1 MRLVGKTCQRRVRA
15 HGTDGLF
22 TFGCDRAQ
30 DHAQI
35 LVGVTEGPLS
45 PKQGLGIGVVH
56 ARGLGQLIDG
66 DLVRLQPLGIG
77 LARGQILFDF
87 SVGNDAACDGIHQK
101 HLAWLQSALF
111 LDLLGSDIEHA
122 CFGSHDDQSIVRH
135 DIPAGTK
142 AVAIER
148 RPDYATVGES
158 NRRGAIPGFHH
169 AGVVLVES
177 ALLRLH
183 VRVAGPGLGN
193 QHGHYMRQAASG
205 L

>member
-1 MRLVGKTCQRRVRA
+1 M
-15 HGTDGLF
+15 
-22 TFGCDRAQ
+22 
-30 DHAQI
+30 
-35 LVGVTEGPLS
+35 S

-77 LARGQILFDF
+77 LARGQTLFDF
-87 SVGNDAACDGIHQK
+87 FVGNDAACDGIHQK
-101 HLAWLQSALF
+101 HLARLQSALF
-111 LDLLGSDIEHA
+111 FDLLGSDIEHA

-142 AVAIER
+142 AVAIEGC
-148 RPDYATVGES
+148 PDHTTVGER
-158 NRRGAIPGFHH
+158 NGCRTVPGFHH
-169 AGVVLVES
+169 AGVVFVES

-193 QHGHYMRQAASG
+193 QHRHYMRQAASG